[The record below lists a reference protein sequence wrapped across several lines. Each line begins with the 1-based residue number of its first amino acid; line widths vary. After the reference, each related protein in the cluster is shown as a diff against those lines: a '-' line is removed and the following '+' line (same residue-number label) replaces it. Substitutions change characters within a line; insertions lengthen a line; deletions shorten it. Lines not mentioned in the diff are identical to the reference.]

1 MASSKTTLTIH
12 VQLSWRTLFRVAFMR
27 KFCPEI
33 YDKFAKEFDP
43 ENDTSIKVERTDG
56 RIRK

>member
-12 VQLSWRTLFRVAFMR
+12 IQLSWRTLFRVAFMR

-33 YDKFAKEFDP
+33 YDKFTKEFQVD
-43 ENDTSIKVERTDG
+43 ESMIEVREERDETN
-56 RIRK
+56 